1 LSDFLDYG
9 RLGSKKF
16 KLLYKELK
24 LNTIC
29 EDVNEL
35 FEHKLEEHK
44 NKLIFE
50 ISNLIIKMCNDPNRI
65 KQLLINFISNANK
78 FTKNGI
84 ILVRIDEFD
93 GCIRITVKDSGNGM
107 KKEILDQIGEDY
119 MTFGNKSNQNEHG
132 IGLGL
137 SLCK

>member
-1 LSDFLDYG
+1 
-9 RLGSKKF
+9 
-16 KLLYKELK
+16 
-24 LNTIC
+24 
-29 EDVNEL
+29 
-35 FEHKLEEHK
+35 
-44 NKLIFE
+44 
-50 ISNLIIKMCNDPNRI
+50 MCNDPNRM

-93 GCIRITVKDSGNGM
+93 GCIRITVKYSGNGM